1 MQLRSDPVL
10 ACTADSQSS
19 SPGLRC
25 HALPFRQCAPAC
37 CRSPAACNLFQ
48 SALHPCRHR
57 SALFVPPGHWPLHRC
72 SVPAAACCPV
82 LHTVSFR
89 RSSGAAAPAA
99 GRRSVHPAA
108 AASSCCWSLLHS
120 LRSVRRSHPPEK
132 PRMPPCL
139 QYRQWYWPRAALHAV
154 LQAAH
159 QSRQCTAALR

>member
-1 MQLRSDPVL
+1 MAYEVLMPQLGLTMEEGTVERWLKAEGDPVKAGEPL
-10 ACTADSQSS
+10 LEITTDKLTNEVAAETDGVLLKIVAQEGADVPVKGLLGYIGQ
-19 SPGLRC
+19 PGE
-25 HALPFRQCAPAC
+25 Q
-37 CRSPAACNLFQ
+37 
-48 SALHPCRHR
+48 
-57 SALFVPPGHWPLHRC
+57 VGD
-72 SVPAAACCPV
+72 
-82 LHTVSFR
+82 
-89 RSSGAAAPAA
+89 GAAAPAA